1 MTPVSGHYPAEKPES
16 ASRQIPRLAVLD
28 GLRGLAVLIVL
39 ASHFSSAGLFPRP
52 ALHGVGKSGV
62 YLFFVLS
69 AFLLVRNLLRLPPG
83 ALRQAPVWM
92 EYALRRV
99 LRIWPLYLV
108 VLGLSWLAWRTGQPG
123 LYAIDTPSLWRHLTL
138 REGQSVLWSIPVE
151 FTFYAVL
158 PLLALGMAYMAQRG
172 WPMAAQVGV
181 FLLALAGATL
191 AWPPA
196 QSIENDVR
204 LWPYLVVFLCGAF
217 AAQVDAWL
225 GQARPQPRLWGAAA
239 LIALAAWSIA
249 IPAVW
254 AWLTGRPFEAAV
266 TRTWYLFFGLL
277 WSVLLLSVLHG
288 PDWLRRPFAWRP
300 LRWVGLVS
308 FSLYLWH
315 MPVLNALLKAGVAE
329 RMPWLAPWLVLG
341 VALVVSWLSWRLF
354 ERPLQGVRLR
364 RASSWEAERSTTCNV
379 ASTGTR
385 TPSSHASPGKATHVP
400 HRPDGP

>member
-1 MTPVSGHYPAEKPES
+1 MNLVPDQHPADAADSAPGHAVH
-16 ASRQIPRLAVLD
+16 LAVLD
-28 GLRGLAVLIVL
+28 GLRGLAVLVVL

-83 ALRQAPVWM
+83 ALGQMPVWLD
-92 EYALRRV
+92 YALRRV

-123 LYAIDTPSLWRHLTL
+123 LYVIDTPSLWRHLTL

-151 FTFYAVL
+151 FTFYALL
-158 PLLALGMAYMAQRG
+158 PLLALGLAYMARRG
-172 WPMAAQVGV
+172 WPMAVQAGV
-181 FLLALAGATL
+181 FFLALAAVTL

-196 QSIENDVR
+196 RSLENDVR
-204 LWPYLVVFLCGAF
+204 LWPYLAVFLCGAF
-217 AAQVDAWL
+217 AAQVDVWL
-225 GQARPQPRLWGAAA
+225 ARARARPQLWGAAGLLA
-239 LIALAAWSIA
+239 LVAWCIA

-254 AWLTGRPFEAAV
+254 AWLTGRPFEATV

-277 WSVLLLSVLHG
+277 WSVLLLAVLHG
-288 PDWLRRPFAWRP
+288 PAWLQWPFAWRP

-315 MPVLNALLKAGVAE
+315 MPVLGALLKTGVAE
-329 RMPWLAPWLVLG
+329 RLPLLAPWIVLA
-341 VALVVSWLSWRLF
+341 VSLAVSWLSWRLF
-354 ERPLQGVRLR
+354 EKPLQGVRLQR
-364 RASSWEAERSTTCNV
+364 FRQVQAGV
-379 ASTGTR
+379 AGET
-385 TPSSHASPGKATHVP
+385 P
-400 HRPDGP
+400 HR